1 MTDERVFAKCAWRLI
16 PFMMLLYVVNYL
28 DRVNVGFAALTMNK
42 DLGFGPAIYG
52 FGAGLFYLGYLL
64 FQVPASVA
72 LVRVGA
78 RRSIFAILTVWG
90 AISASTALVREPLG
104 FYALRFLLGAA
115 EAGFFPVLLVYLTYW
130 FPRSYRGRFT
140 ALFMTAIP
148 LSSVIGG
155 PLSGSILGMQGV
167 AGLAGWQW
175 LFVIEGLPACILGLA
190 VLVLLPEDPAHAAW
204 LSAEEKVVIA
214 SRVAEQD
221 PAMERQVWPALRDP
235 RVWALGLVNVALLFS
250 NQGIQLWLP
259 QIVKEMGFS
268 NLAVGFIVA
277 LPYLVSLPAMVL
289 WGRSSDL
296 RDERIWHVALPA
308 LLAAGGFA
316 VASLAQSDFLSLFA
330 IALAAIG
337 LVMMTPSLF
346 SLISSFLSGPAAAG
360 GIALVISIGNLGS
373 FLGPSLVG
381 VLKEQTGG
389 YAVGMAMFVL
399 PLVLA
404 AAIVL
409 GLGRKLAP
417 RPKAKLDL
425 PPVPGKP

>member
-1 MTDERVFAKCAWRLI
+1 MTDDRVFAKCAWRLI

-42 DLGFGPAIYG
+42 DLGFSPAIYG

-64 FQVPASVA
+64 FQVPVSVA

-78 RRSIFAILTVWG
+78 RRSIFCILTIWG
-90 AISASTALVREPLG
+90 AISASTALVQGPAS
-104 FYALRFLLGAA
+104 FYSLRFLLGAA
-115 EAGFFPVLLVYLTYW
+115 EAGFFPVLLVYLTTW
-130 FPRSYRGRFT
+130 FPRSYRARFT
-140 ALFMTAIP
+140 AVFMMAIP

-155 PLSGSILGMQGV
+155 PVSGLVLGMQGV

-175 LFVIEGLPACILGLA
+175 LFLIEGLPACILGLA
-190 VLVLLPEDPAHAAW
+190 VLWFLPDGPARASW
-204 LSAEEKVVIA
+204 LTAEEKTRIA
-214 SRVAEQD
+214 ARVAAEDVASQ
-221 PAMERQVWPALRDP
+221 RQVWPALRDS

-308 LLAAGGFA
+308 LLAAAGFA
-316 VASLAQSDFLSLFA
+316 AASLAPSDVLSLFA

-360 GIALVISIGNLGS
+360 GIALVISIGNVGS

-381 VLKEQTGG
+381 VLKQQTGG
-389 YAVGMAMFVL
+389 YAVGMAMFAV

-417 RPKAKLDL
+417 RPAAGLGV
-425 PPVPGKP
+425 PPIPG

>member
-1 MTDERVFAKCAWRLI
+1 MTDTSVFTKCAWRLI

-42 DLGFGPAIYG
+42 DLGFSPAIYG

-78 RRSIFAILTVWG
+78 RRSIFAILTIWG

-155 PLSGSILGMQGV
+155 PLSGFILGMQGV

-175 LFVIEGLPACILGLA
+175 LFVIEGLPACILGLT

-204 LSAEEKVVIA
+204 LTAEEKVAIA
-214 SRVAEQD
+214 GRVAAQD
-221 PAMERQVWPALRDP
+221 PALERQVWPALRDP

-277 LPYLVSLPAMVL
+277 SPYLVSLPAMVL

-316 VASLAQSDFLSLFA
+316 VASLAQSDLLSLFA

-381 VLKEQTGG
+381 VLKQQTGG
-389 YAVGMAMFVL
+389 YAAGMAMFVL

-417 RPKAKLDL
+417 RAGLTIPK
-425 PPVPGKP
+425 P

>member
-1 MTDERVFAKCAWRLI
+1 MTDDRVFAKCALRLI

-140 ALFMTAIP
+140 ALFMTSIP